1 MRWKRSSS
9 SDVDIDLAAL
19 AREGLAAAEIP
30 DDDSSRSRIEQQH
43 IIDELRSLVASMEA
57 GE

>member
-1 MRWKRSSS
+1 MRWKRDSS
-9 SDVDIDLAAL
+9 SDVDIDLAAM
-19 AREGLAAAEIP
+19 AREGLAAAQISA
-30 DDDSSRSRIEQQH
+30 DDSGPTQIEQQH

>member
-1 MRWKRSSS
+1 MRWKRTSS
-9 SDVDIDLAAL
+9 SDVDIDLAAM

-30 DDDSSRSRIEQQH
+30 DDDSSRSQLEQQH

>member
-1 MRWKRSSS
+1 MRWKRDSS
-9 SDVDIDLAAL
+9 SDVHIDLAAM
-19 AREGLAAAEIP
+19 AREGLAAAENP
-30 DDDSSRSRIEQQH
+30 VDDPSTSQLEQQH